1 MVPFRKKENFQKTIS
16 CLQILL
22 FSKLHYL
29 NVSFLNT
36 TLQQFSFFQ
45 NGIEKREIQ
54 MVPFRKKE
62 NFQKTVLRLKILLF
76 SKWHY
81 LNVSFFN
88 TTLQKY
94 SFFQNGIEK
103 REIQMVP
110 FRKKE
115 NFQKTISRLRILLF
129 SKWHYLNVSFFNTT
143 LQKFFF

>member
-1 MVPFRKKENFQKTIS
+1 
-16 CLQILL
+16 
-22 FSKLHYL
+22 
-29 NVSFLNT
+29 
-36 TLQQFSFFQ
+36 
-45 NGIEKREIQ
+45 

-88 TTLQKY
+88 TTLQKFFFY
-94 SFFQNGIEK
+94 NDIEKKEIKMVPFRKKENFQITISVLLILLFSKWHYLNVSFFNTTLQQFSFFQNGIEK

-129 SKWHYLNVSFFNTT
+129 SKWHYLNVLIFNTI